1 MKSTQSKKTLIISS
15 IVILVV
21 GVLCFFV
28 YRGYSIIRKENTA
41 LHTEIST
48 LDASLEI
55 TLTELTSLTNAHADL
70 EDSVAIQN
78 RKNELLEEYV
88 SQITNT
94 VANFEKLSKLDPE
107 LLKKYSK
114 VYFLNENYA
123 PVHLAT
129 IDSRYVYEDGR
140 SLEIHEKVLPY
151 LAQMFEDA
159 EHAGLSLRALSAYR
173 SFKTQAS
180 LKAQYTVTYGSG
192 ANKFSADQGYSEHQ
206 LGTTLD
212 FTTVKNKAV
221 LSQFE
226 SSPEYQWMKENAYKY
241 GFILSYPKNNAYYI
255 YEPWHWRFVGVS
267 LATKLHRDDK
277 NFYDL
282 EQRVIDEYLLTI
294 FD

>member
-41 LHTEIST
+41 LQTEIGT
-48 LDASLEI
+48 LDASLEV
-55 TLTELTSLTNAHADL
+55 TRTELTSLTNAHADL

-78 RKNELLEEYV
+78 RKNELLEQYV
-88 SQITNT
+88 NQITNT

-123 PVHLAT
+123 PVQLAT